1 MPLISYFEVGF
12 VRLLLLARHDPHSPL
27 SSLDENIIEYLITH
41 FLYPSLRILQLTIQS
56 LDELHPHINI
66 RSILNETTSYGK
78 YRVLLDQT
86 DGSIITLDLSRIGIQ
101 ILPDAFGYLYI
112 QKDLW
117 LDYNKLTRLP
127 PTFMNIYVGG
137 CMSLSDNPLTV
148 LPDEIHTIKVMNHLF
163 ISNTLVP
170 ESQIPSLISR
180 KLRLEGY
187 KL

>member
-1 MPLISYFEVGF
+1 MPLFSYIQVGI
-12 VRLLLLARHDPHSPL
+12 VRLLLLARHDQQSPL
-27 SSLDENIIEYLITH
+27 SRLDEHLIEYLITQ

-56 LDELHPHINI
+56 LDALHPHINI
-66 RSILNETTSYGK
+66 RSILHETTSYGK
-78 YRVLLDQT
+78 DRVLLDQT

-101 ILPDAFGYLYI
+101 ILPDTFGYLYI
-112 QKDLW
+112 QKDL
-117 LDYNKLTRLP
+117 LLCYNELVELP

-137 CMSLSDNPLTV
+137 SMSLSDNPLTV

-170 ESQIPSLISR
+170 RSQIPSLISR